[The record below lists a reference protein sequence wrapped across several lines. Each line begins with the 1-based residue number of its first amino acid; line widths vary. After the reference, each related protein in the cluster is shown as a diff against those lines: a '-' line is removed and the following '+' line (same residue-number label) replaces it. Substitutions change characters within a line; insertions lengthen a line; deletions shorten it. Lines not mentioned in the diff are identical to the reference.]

1 MSIFLIATLILF
13 GLLLII
19 LEILI
24 IPGIVVGLLGAVF
37 VVLGLAGI
45 WTEYGSTAGW
55 IATLLTAGLSALSI
69 WSALRTGF
77 WRRFSLQDKLEG
89 KANVIEPDAVH
100 AGDRGHAVSSLRPMG
115 TVRVNGQRFE
125 GASESGQ
132 IIPPNFPIEVVRI
145 DGGKLIVR
153 PVR

>member
-1 MSIFLIATLILF
+1 MSIFLIAALILF

-37 VVLGLAGI
+37 VILGLAGI

-55 IATLLTAGLSALSI
+55 IATVFTVALSALSI

-77 WRRFSLQDKLEG
+77 WKRFSLQEKLEG
-89 KANVIEPDAVH
+89 KANLIDPDAVKT
-100 AGDRGHAVSSLRPMG
+100 GDRGHAVSSLRPMG
-115 TVRVNGQRFE
+115 TVRINGHRFE

-132 IIPPNFPIEVVRI
+132 IIPPNFPVEVVRI